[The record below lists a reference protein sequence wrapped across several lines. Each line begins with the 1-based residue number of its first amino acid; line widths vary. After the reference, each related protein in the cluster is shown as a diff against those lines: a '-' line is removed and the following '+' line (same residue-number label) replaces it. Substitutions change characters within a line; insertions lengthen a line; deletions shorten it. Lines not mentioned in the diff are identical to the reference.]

1 MPGIVNL
8 LIGGLPAQRLHL
20 IRAPEIR
27 GPPHPAL
34 PPPGRGRVRSAD
46 FGLPERSGLLD
57 LARTYLE
64 TQARLWPELAGTTA
78 VPVADDAAVATLAD
92 DFERRFRSQTVEA
105 FRPGGTPRVWTDLGV
120 AYLRFSAENSN
131 PRSLDQQLLNVLTRA
146 RRDDVFVPWTYV
158 LADAAVSGTLT
169 FRTGYTIAKAL
180 VERSEESGVAWFL
193 IDDLS
198 RMSRNTIESLK
209 LGELAG
215 ETGVRIVGASDGFDS
230 SNPQSSLLLP
240 VLGSMNEAF
249 VTQLRAKV
257 RRGQDDAFRRGDNL
271 APPGVGYRL
280 VEVRD
285 SEGNLV
291 ITHKNTIEKV
301 VEIAPEAAEWTQR
314 GAEMIAYEGKSAIDV
329 ARIFN
334 EHKVGGQQTWSDS
347 RVRKHYAR
355 ERLVGKEAFHKT
367 KQVTDRQ
374 TGKKRI
380 VTIPEKDWLWRDV
393 PHLRILSDE
402 LADAVKRKLGL
413 GAESFGRKAKD
424 QKKKADRV
432 DLYPKVLIRP
442 ICGGCGNPMILGRST
457 GKYQSFFCF
466 NANHGIKGC
475 KNRGYKS
482 AKIVD
487 DAVLGAVMA
496 NLFTDGFITDLTAEV
511 NDRLAWIARQPI
523 PSTKNLEQEIANEDR
538 QLKRLT
544 ERLDKVDVT
553 HIDVLVTKAEDM
565 GRQVAAKRER
575 LKELQRSCR
584 RPSVKSVREA
594 DVRAALGN
602 LRDLLQAEVGI
613 AAQVLKSLVGDVTVE
628 ARRLEGKARPEMV
641 ARFSINA
648 IPALAMLNR
657 GQAAKSDDPTVTK
670 WEFLHGDRWTMP
682 SKGGL
687 RGLEVTVALRKP
699 PKYEVMLPQIME
711 MAEAGSGV
719 DLISRALGIGAEV
732 VRDALHL
739 HRTGR
744 RPPGRVDGRR
754 RKPRQPG
761 KPFVPKYQQTAPEV
775 DRRRKAGE
783 GLDRLAWEM
792 KVSRP
797 TIIRAYDYANRE
809 DAAAAAR
816 EGRKPIRP
824 PNKWSDES
832 RAARGK
838 PQQP

>member
-1 MPGIVNL
+1 MDISSNV
-8 LIGGLPAQRLHL
+8 GGA
-20 IRAPEIR
+20 
-27 GPPHPAL
+27 GSFSFDNSFSPAL
-34 PPPGRGRVRSAD
+34 HSTGRGRVRSAD
-46 FGLPERSGLLD
+46 FGLPGRSGLLE

-64 TQARLWPELAGTTA
+64 TQARLWPDVAGTPA
-78 VPVADDAAVATLAD
+78 VPAADAATIEAMAD
-92 DFERRFRSQTVEA
+92 DFERRFRKQHAEA
-105 FRPGGTPRVWTDLGV
+105 FRPGGTPRFWTDLGI

-146 RRDDVFVPWTYV
+146 RRDDVFVPWCYV
-158 LADAAVSGTLT
+158 LADAAVSGTLAC
-169 FRTGYTIAKAL
+169 RTGYTIAKTL
-180 VERSEESGVAWFL
+180 VERRDESGVAWFL

-198 RMSRNTIESLK
+198 RMSRNTIESLR

-215 ETGVRIVGASDGFDS
+215 ETGVRIIGASDGFDS
-230 SNPQSSLLLP
+230 ANPQSALLLP

-257 RRGQDDAFRRGDNL
+257 RRGQDDAFRRGENL

-301 VEIAPEAAEWTQR
+301 VEIDPDAAEWTRR
-314 GAEMIAYEGKSAIDV
+314 GAQVIAYEAKSAIDV

-334 EHKVGGQQTWSDS
+334 EHKVGGKQTWSDG

-355 ERLVGKEAFHKT
+355 ERLIGKEAFHKT

-380 VTIPEKDWLWRDV
+380 VAIPEKDWLWRDV
-393 PHLRILSDE
+393 PHLRILTDE
-402 LADAVKRKLGL
+402 LADAVKLKLGL

-424 QKKKADRV
+424 RKKKTYRV

-442 ICGGCGNPMILGRST
+442 TCGGCGAPMILGRSV

-482 AKIVD
+482 ARIID

-496 NLFTDGFITDLTAEV
+496 RLFTDDFIADLTAEV
-511 NDRLAWIARQPI
+511 NARLAWIARQPI
-523 PSTKNLEQEIANEDR
+523 PSTKKLEQEIANEDR

-544 ERLDKVDVT
+544 DRLDKVDHT
-553 HIDVLVTKAEDM
+553 HLDVLITKAEAM
-565 GRQVAAKRER
+565 GRQLAAKRQR
-575 LKELQRSCR
+575 IKELQRAGR
-584 RPSVKSVREA
+584 RPRMKSVRET
-594 DVRAALGN
+594 DVRAALCN
-602 LRDLLQAEVGI
+602 LRELLQAEVGV
-613 AAQVLKSLVGDVTVE
+613 AAQVLKALVGDVVVE
-628 ARRLEGKARPEMV
+628 ARKVEGKARPEIV
-641 ARFSINA
+641 ARFTISA
-648 IPALAMLNR
+648 IPAMALLAR
-657 GQAAKSDDPTVTK
+657 RQAAKSDDPTVTM

-682 SKGGL
+682 SEGGF
-687 RGLEVTVALRKP
+687 RTHKATVPLRKP
-699 PKYEVMLPQIME
+699 PKYEVMLPQIVE
-711 MAEAGSGV
+711 MTEAGSGV

-739 HRTGR
+739 HRTGQ

-754 RKPRQPG
+754 RQPRQPG
-761 KPFVPKYQQTAPEV
+761 QPFVPKYKQIAPEV

-783 GLDRLAWEM
+783 GFDRLAREM
-792 KVSRP
+792 KISRG
-797 TIIRAYDYANRE
+797 TIVRAYDFANRDE
-809 DAAAAAR
+809 AAAAAR
-816 EGRKPIRP
+816 EGRKPTRP
-824 PNKWSDES
+824 PYKWSEES
-832 RAARGK
+832 RAARWK
-838 PQQP
+838 PQS